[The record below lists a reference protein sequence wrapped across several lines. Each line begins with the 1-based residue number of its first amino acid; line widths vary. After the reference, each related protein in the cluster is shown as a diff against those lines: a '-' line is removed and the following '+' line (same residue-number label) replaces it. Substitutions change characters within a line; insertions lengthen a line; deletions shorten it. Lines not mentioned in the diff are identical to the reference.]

1 MEASGEVLALR
12 SVGVSLGGRRILT
25 GVDLALGRG
34 AFCGLIGANGSGKTT
49 LLRTI
54 LGLVRP
60 SDGEVLIDGGPRR
73 ASVGYV
79 PQKSFLD
86 PNLPIRARDVVSLG
100 LDGHRLGIPFR
111 SPGRRRAVDAM
122 LDAVDA
128 RGFAEARIGDLSGG
142 QQQRI
147 LIAHALVRRPKLL
160 LLDEPLAN
168 LDVGS
173 IAAIVSLLRRLA
185 TEHGVTVLLSAHDV
199 NPLLRAMDRV
209 VYLAGGRA
217 VSGSPEA
224 VIRTEMLSR
233 LYGQHVDV
241 IRVHGRILV
250 VTGEDTSSPATD
262 VSCASAHATDASC
275 ASAHATDA
283 SCASAHAEIVP

>member
-1 MEASGEVLALR
+1 MNGEGPVLVLR
-12 SVGVSLGGRRILT
+12 GVAVSLGGRRILT
-25 GVDLALGRG
+25 DVDLALGAG

-60 SDGEVLIDGGPRR
+60 TAGAVRIDGGTRR
-73 ASVGYV
+73 ASIGYV

-86 PNLPIRARDVVSLG
+86 PNLPVRARDVVSLG

-111 SPGRRRAVDAM
+111 SAARRRAVDAM

-147 LIAHALVRRPKLL
+147 LIAHALVRRPRLL

-173 IAAIVSLLRRLA
+173 VGAIVSLLRRLA
-185 TEHGVTVLLSAHDV
+185 TEHEVTVLLSAHDV

-217 VSGSPEA
+217 VSGSADA
-224 VIRTEMLSR
+224 VIRSEVLSR
-233 LYGQHVDV
+233 LYGQHGDV
-241 IRVHGRILV
+241 IRVHGRVLV
-250 VTGEDTSSPATD
+250 VTGEDGASGHADAADHHD
-262 VSCASAHATDASC
+262 V
-275 ASAHATDA
+275 
-283 SCASAHAEIVP
+283 HAEVVP